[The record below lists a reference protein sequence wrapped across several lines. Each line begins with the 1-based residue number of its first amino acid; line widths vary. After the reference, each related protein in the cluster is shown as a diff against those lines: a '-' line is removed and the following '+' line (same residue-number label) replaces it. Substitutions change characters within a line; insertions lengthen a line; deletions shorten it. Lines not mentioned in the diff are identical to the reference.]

1 MNKSVLTT
9 LLLCLCAVLGAQAQV
24 DGGNWYDGEIVY
36 SASQKDDGKV
46 RMHAMDEGEELEFWL
61 IPIADKK
68 DTYRITRDPNS
79 QDYEYHDV
87 VKVRHL
93 KEKDLDVLCFY
104 TKNNGLQ
111 TVMSNEKEWD
121 AEKINKAKWLQQ
133 FYGYFV
139 AEEESEFE
147 KELRWN
153 SSKLTVNGTE
163 LPYDVITFNGRITD
177 FIRIYD
183 VEDSKN
189 EVVNEFVGTWKVI
202 PNREGFELIS
212 VNDES
217 DNMPYLWEPDGPKYQ
232 FSMPYNYKS
241 KGRFDYANYTLLN
254 DKQFA
259 KMDKKSLRF
268 MRNEILAY
276 HGYSFQSKDLRDFFN
291 EEPWYHPASSNDQ
304 IELSLLEQL
313 NIELIKYVEN
323 TK

>member
-9 LLLCLCAVLGAQAQV
+9 ILLCLCAVLGAQAQV
-24 DGGNWYDGEIVY
+24 DGGNWYNGEIVY
-36 SASQKDDGKV
+36 SASQQADGKV

-68 DTYRITRDPNS
+68 DTYLITRDPNS

-93 KEKDLDVLCFY
+93 KEKGLDVLCFY
-104 TKNNGLQ
+104 TKKNGLK

-121 AEKINKAKWLQQ
+121 AEKINKAKWLTQ
-133 FYGYFV
+133 FYGDYV
-139 AEEESEFE
+139 TEEESEFE
-147 KELRWN
+147 KRLSWK

-183 VEDSKN
+183 VEDTKN
-189 EVVNEFVGTWKVI
+189 ELVNEFVGTWKVI

-217 DNMPYLWEPDGPKYQ
+217 DNMPIYGSPMVPSTSSAYLTTTNPKVVLTLPTTCC
-232 FSMPYNYKS
+232 SMTS
-241 KGRFDYANYTLLN
+241 
-254 DKQFA
+254 
-259 KMDKKSLRF
+259 SLRRWTRRRSASCATRYWHT
-268 MRNEILAY
+268 MAT
-276 HGYSFQSKDLRDFFN
+276 
-291 EEPWYHPASSNDQ
+291 ASSRKTCR
-304 IELSLLEQL
+304 IFLMRSLGIILL
-313 NIELIKYVEN
+313 RP
-323 TK
+323 TTR